1 MKATPQTQMIYLS
14 EKYKKPTWSILCWSS
29 GVASAPRSSGAMAS
43 RSSSLMGFASLGFF
57 KKVGKKETLVL
68 HLLIGTEVVERLWVC
83 GVVVGLLG
91 KERAVGLVA
100 EEEEEWWQW
109 RSLGSE
115 CVEVEWVVVRI
126 DEWEDKKAIGIWW
139 VGLEQW
145 RGHWFTLMNYY

>member
-1 MKATPQTQMIYLS
+1 
-14 EKYKKPTWSILCWSS
+14 
-29 GVASAPRSSGAMAS
+29 MAS

-68 HLLIGTEVVERLWVC
+68 HLLTGTEVVERLWVC

-100 EEEEEWWQW
+100 EEEEEEEDEDWWQW

-115 CVEVEWVVVRI
+115 CVEVE
-126 DEWEDKKAIGIWW
+126 
-139 VGLEQW
+139 
-145 RGHWFTLMNYY
+145 